1 MTVRFGGDEQ
11 TNDGALANGAV
22 VLRLSRNGVDLFSS
36 ARPWLHPLLDLSR
49 FLAAREE
56 GGARRESV
64 ADCELYDKIIG
75 RAAALLIV
83 RLGIRSVQTEILS
96 RRAMPVLDAH
106 AVAWRATTVVDRIDC
121 RTEDLLAD
129 VVDPN
134 AAYRLVSARA
144 RAALAQSDPASC
156 ALHVENVSI
165 VRGER
170 TVLRD
175 VHLRVGRGEKLL
187 ITGANG
193 AGKTSLLKV
202 ILGTVAPAAGTV
214 HVTGQDER
222 AARIGYVNQESVPVT
237 FPISAREVVA
247 IGVAA
252 VRTSRRE
259 KRRRITEA
267 MHSTRCAVLVDRM
280 YGTLSGG
287 EKQRVAIA
295 RCLAQGARMLL
306 LDEPTASL
314 DAEGKRD
321 LVALVE
327 RLADEQEIT
336 VVMVTHE
343 FDAMDRTGWR
353 HVAIADGSLHPL
365 EAAR

>member
-1 MTVRFGGDEQ
+1 MRSGVDERADGG
-11 TNDGALANGAV
+11 APANGAV
-22 VLRLSRNGVDLFSS
+22 VLRLAQNGATIFTSS
-36 ARPWLHPLLDLSR
+36 RPWLHPLLDLTR
-49 FLAAREE
+49 FLAERADRGE
-56 GGARRESV
+56 GAV
-64 ADCELYDKIIG
+64 DFELYDKIVG

-83 RLGIRSVQTEILS
+83 RLGIGTLCTEVMS
-96 RRAMPVLDAH
+96 RRAVPVLDAH
-106 AVAWRATTVVDRIDC
+106 QVAWRATTLVDRIDC

-129 VVDPN
+129 AVDPD
-134 AAYRLVSARA
+134 AAYRLIRA
-144 RAALAQSDPASC
+144 RAIAAQAKSDPTRCVLAMQD
-156 ALHVENVSI
+156 VSV
-165 VRGER
+165 VRGEHA
-170 TVLRD
+170 VLRN
-175 VHLRVGRGEKLL
+175 VHLSVGRGEKLL

-193 AGKTSLLKV
+193 AGKTSLLKA
-202 ILGTVAPAAGTV
+202 ILGTVPTAGGAVQGAADG
-214 HVTGQDER
+214 DR
-222 AARIGYVNQESVPVT
+222 ATRIGYVNQESVPVT

-252 VRTSRRE
+252 VHASRNE
-259 KRRRITEA
+259 KRRRMREA
-267 MHSTRCAVLVDRM
+267 MQTTRCAALADRM

-295 RCLAQGARMLL
+295 RCLAQGARLLL

-314 DAEGKRD
+314 DAAGKRE

-353 HVAIADGSLHPL
+353 QVAIRDGGLHAV
-365 EAAR
+365 EATR